1 MNWVVLLALPA
12 VNRMAATT
20 FIDRAWDLTSRGTD
34 TIKWRNMQISIE
46 IDVHFAI
53 GAISQTPREYE

>member
-1 MNWVVLLALPA
+1 MNWIVLLALPA
-12 VNRMAATT
+12 VNRMAAIT

-53 GAISQTPREYE
+53 RAISQTPREYQ